1 MQNYCMNCM
10 MPIEEAGQ
18 PCPHCGWSGS
28 TALVPH
34 QLRPGTVLNARY
46 LVGNAIGQGGFGI
59 TYVGRDTRLDLKIA
73 IKEYYPVGY
82 ANRNIEVS
90 TDVTVTDKR
99 QASFIEDG
107 KQKFLREARTLAKF
121 NEEAGVVNVRD
132 FFEANQTAYIIMEYL
147 DGRDL
152 RQCLKDALFTPDR
165 IFSLMGPILDA
176 LERIH
181 KEDMIH
187 RDISPDNI
195 MMLKNGTLKLMD
207 FGAARQ
213 VNFSDQRS
221 VSIVLKAGFAP
232 EEQYRSKGCQGPW
245 TDVYALCATIYKCIT
260 GITPDDSLQRS
271 ARDELKWPSELG
283 IPITQRQEYVLK
295 KGMAIRQ
302 QSRFQSIGELKSA
315 LSETGTPV
323 QSIDLAIDAG
333 GEDDR
338 TVCHPRS
345 SEDGDD
351 RTVYHPHTGR
361 EGDEEDRTEYH
372 PHVSREEGRDSAP
385 PAEEPDRRAAPK
397 KNRVPLIAG
406 IGAAALLVIVVA
418 TASLFGGKEPASP
431 SAPSDVEASAST
443 SASPGAELSAGP
455 VSEPPVQPDDSGM
468 YHVILTMDED
478 MTVKEFN
485 DTLPIL
491 TQRLDVLTGGTPY
504 EMNVEG
510 ESIDL
515 YLPKAALGA
524 VDVEEALNCQI
535 AESIELYLCDYS
547 SISFHRPSASD
558 IVHLS
563 RKDLESVTLC
573 NGTIDGVD
581 AAAYGIDTPAYDY
594 IAVTLTDEC
603 AQRLHEEIAAWGDNL
618 AFGQDLERS
627 PLSYSIFCYD
637 TVSAGDGKTFFI
649 LNENWGGAY
658 NQLVVY
664 NFTHDSIPH
673 ALGVTVDIDSL
684 TTWEKPPEAEL
695 CGANQCEISELTG
708 ETVTVSF
715 QYSYSAK
722 DQTTGQLL
730 DMESELKARMDIL
743 DQPYAFGRCERDSF
757 VIMTVKTGL
766 EHMGTPIIKLLG
778 DSPIRLSAS
787 LMETTVSIDQFSWEK
802 NEDGTYRVSIDV
814 GNLDEDDLAIFTG
827 HLADRGGGPL
837 FLSYRSLWASSMP
850 LLGTDLGQKSEDGRI
865 TFDRL
870 CFGGG
875 TGAITDENL
884 FAVELMERAWTQSQ
898 SDSYKVKDIQ
908 IELENGIAEF
918 DESLFGMS
926 YGQAQQEFEDA
937 VLSVAPD
944 ARVTVRSDSPEEI
957 DVNLQLDID
966 EHLPETAVSIAQEI
980 YEASGFEQ
988 SIYEQ
993 LAIRLVDEDAATNET
1008 ARINFSKHSKDFT
1021 SLTDAE
1027 PEAGFLSVKGYFT
1040 NGRLEPYKDQ
1050 FRQVVETDPFYLGL
1064 TDEKWTSWDFGASN

>member
-10 MPIEEAGQ
+10 MPIEEPGR
-18 PCPHCGWSGS
+18 PCPHCGWSGIS
-28 TALVPH
+28 AVVPH

-165 IFSLMGPILDA
+165 IFSLMEPIFDA

-232 EEQYRSKGCQGPW
+232 EEQYRSKGRQGPW

-283 IPITQRQEYVLK
+283 IPITQRQECVLK

-302 QSRFQSIGELKSA
+302 HDRFQSIGELKAA

-323 QSIDLAIDAG
+323 QSIDLDISAG
-333 GEDDR
+333 GEGDR
-338 TVCHPRS
+338 TIYHPRS
-345 SEDGDD
+345 GEDGDD
-351 RTVYHPHTGR
+351 RTVYHPHIGR
-361 EGDEEDRTEYH
+361 NGDEEDRTEYH
-372 PHVSREEGRDSAP
+372 PHVSREEGQDSAP
-385 PAEEPDRRAAPK
+385 PAEEPDGDAAPK

-406 IGAAALLVIVVA
+406 IGAAALLVIVVSA
-418 TASLFGGKEPASP
+418 ASLLGGKEPASP
-431 SAPSDVEASAST
+431 SAPSDVEASVST

-504 EMNVEG
+504 EMNVED

-515 YLPKAALGA
+515 YLPKAAFGTLK
-524 VDVEEALNCQI
+524 VDQALKCYI
-535 AESIELYLCDYS
+535 TRSIDLYLFNKS
-547 SISFHRPSASD
+547 SASD
-558 IVHLS
+558 RIRIS
-563 RKDLESVTLC
+563 REDLESVTLS
-573 NGTIDGVD
+573 NGMIDGVD
-581 AAAYGIDTPAYDY
+581 AAEYGIDTPAYDY

-603 AQRLHEEIAAWGDNL
+603 AERLHEEIAAWGDDL
-618 AFGQDLERS
+618 TFGQDMDDA
-627 PLSYSIFCYD
+627 PTNFYYHD
-637 TVSAGDGKTFFI
+637 TFPVGDGKTFHI
-649 LNENWGGAY
+649 LNHDPGRVFS
-658 NQLVVY
+658 QLVVY

-673 ALGVTVDIDSL
+673 AFGVTVDLNSI
-684 TTWEKPPEAEL
+684 TAWEKPAEAEV
-695 CGANQCEISELTG
+695 CGANQREVSEVTG

-715 QYSYSAK
+715 RYPYSAEEL
-722 DQTTGQLL
+722 TAGERL
-730 DMESELKARMDIL
+730 DMETELKTRMDIL
-743 DQPYAFGRCERDSF
+743 EQPYAFGWLEQDTS
-757 VIMTVKTGL
+757 VVMAVKTGL
-766 EHMGTPIIKLLG
+766 AHMGTPIMELI
-778 DSPIRLSAS
+778 SQSSVTLSAD
-787 LMETTVSIDQFSWEK
+787 LMYSILPVEQLSWEK
-802 NEDGTYRVSIDV
+802 NEDGTYRVNIDV
-814 GNLDEDDLAIFTG
+814 TSYSSNKVGLFSG
-827 HLADRGGGPL
+827 YLADNGGGPL
-837 FLSYRSLWASSMP
+837 FLRSWSVATRSMP
-850 LLGTDLGQKSEDGRI
+850 LLRADIDEKLEGSRL

-870 CFGGG
+870 CFGAGG
-875 TGAITDENL
+875 NSTEITDDNL
-884 FAVELMERAWTQSQ
+884 FVVRLMERAWTHAQ
-898 SDSYKVKDIQ
+898 SDGLEVKDKQ
-908 IELENGIAEF
+908 INLADGIAKF
-918 DESLFGMS
+918 DERLLGIS
-926 YGQAQQEFEDA
+926 YGQAQQDFEDA

-944 ARVTVRSDSPEEI
+944 ARVTVRSSSPDDI
-957 DVNLQLDID
+957 DVSLRLDIN
-966 EHLPETAVSIAQEI
+966 ERLPESAAATAREI

-988 SIYEQ
+988 SVYSQLVIY
-993 LAIRLVDEDAATNET
+993 LTDEDNAASER
-1008 ARINFSKHSKDFT
+1008 ARIYFIKYPKIP
-1021 SLTDAE
+1021 TDE
-1027 PEAGFLSVKGYFT
+1027 PENGFVYVSGIFT
-1040 NGRLEPYKDQ
+1040 NGRLDPYKTQ
-1050 FRQVVETDPFYLGL
+1050 FQQIMETDPFYLGL
-1064 TDEKWTSWDFGASN
+1064 TVEELTLWDIGTAANS